1 MYNEIFVISVI
12 SIMGMME
19 ESVVDFL
26 EDIFE
31 IRKEFS
37 MLEKV
42 YLILIFVDEVF
53 LYVEL
58 VVVCVN
64 YWLILV
70 CLNVSFLIL
79 F

>member
-53 LYVEL
+53 LYLEL